1 MSLCGL
7 YGMADDIIR
16 NISIYIHICNI
27 VCATHMYVQ
36 QFGKVFV
43 VFVASIYI
51 VNLIYRCRLVLTLI
65 FVDMSKISIDLH
77 KFLLFYL
84 LILVIYL

>member
-16 NISIYIHICNI
+16 ISMLRSMCNK
-27 VCATHMYVQ
+27 YVQ
-36 QFGKVFV
+36 QFGKVF
-43 VFVASIYI
+43 FGFAASIYI
-51 VNLIYRCRLVLTLI
+51 VNLIYRCKLVLALI

-84 LILVIYL
+84 LIFVIYL